1 MRAGR
6 GGELATLAFAL
17 HLIGHPSSRRLGFD
31 SHIANES
38 PAIMS
43 SQSLPLQAL
52 WEAAAGQEY
61 QPTIGKESQ
70 FTVGFSLLVAGNFK
84 QRPRSRH
91 LLISFL
97 QLCCSLA
104 CLDLVR
110 KGACTPWMSSLTSTT
125 DPSFKNVILCGIPA
139 SVAAG

>member
-1 MRAGR
+1 
-6 GGELATLAFAL
+6 
-17 HLIGHPSSRRLGFD
+17 
-31 SHIANES
+31 
-38 PAIMS
+38 MS

-70 FTVGFSLLVAGNFK
+70 FTVGFSLLVAGKF
-84 QRPRSRH
+84 QATSSISTSTDQLSAA
-91 LLISFL
+91 LLLTGLFGLS
-97 QLCCSLA
+97 
-104 CLDLVR
+104 
-110 KGACTPWMSSLTSTT
+110 KEGACTPYMSSLTSTT